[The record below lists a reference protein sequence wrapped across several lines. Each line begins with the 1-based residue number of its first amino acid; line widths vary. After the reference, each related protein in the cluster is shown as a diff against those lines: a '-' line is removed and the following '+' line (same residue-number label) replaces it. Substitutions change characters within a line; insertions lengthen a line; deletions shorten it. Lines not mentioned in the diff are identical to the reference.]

1 MEGADVWLTF
11 LDLCVLFYT
20 FNVGEN
26 IWRGKKYSTLFLRL
40 ESKTSCIN
48 FVSEN
53 IFILGLGSRSYGI
66 LPSTKNERD
75 IGERRHDQENKTH
88 YFLQH

>member
-11 LDLCVLFYT
+11 LDLCVYT

-26 IWRGKKYSTLFLRL
+26 IWREKNITHYSY
-40 ESKTSCIN
+40 IN

-53 IFILGLGSRSYGI
+53 TFILGIGSRSYGI
-66 LPSTKNERD
+66 CPWTKNERD